1 MIPGT
6 LIKRF
11 RVVVI
16 SANQFEAKASTK
28 VISEIRLAGHK
39 FTKKP
44 YQMGL
49 RGKQNVTTPFKNKIT
64 TISCVRMSFYW
75 YILAMTLNGS

>member
-44 YQMGL
+44 SNGTL
-49 RGKQNVTTPFKNKIT
+49 RDWIIGYLN
-64 TISCVRMSFYW
+64 SHEAYCLCVGG
-75 YILAMTLNGS
+75 T